1 MSLLGGAVLIL
12 LLVLAPVALLT
23 KDLPSLALNLLK
35 GVSGALAAVGLPLLV
50 LMGWGD
56 WAQSR
61 QRDLFPNK
69 RFAEI
74 SLRRGWTGATLE
86 VEEGRHPSGATLHA
100 RFRWGIPPR
109 RHCVEMSGP
118 ARSQASFYVNPD
130 VELANQDIT
139 SFGMEV
145 RELVRRVSKES
156 RGIAHVAAHEGK
168 LRLSISGWAKPER
181 LLAVARGTWHRLE
194 ALVGPPPPRPM
205 VGYREAPEL
214 VAEVGPE
221 LLHRI
226 LRTLVLESGWG
237 PAHRHC
243 RQRQED
249 RSLVERMA
257 AVSASVEER
266 S

>member
-1 MSLLGGAVLIL
+1 MLLMFPITL
-12 LLVLAPVALLT
+12 LK
-23 KDLPSLALNLLK
+23 KDVVFPSLASNLLK
-35 GVSGALAAVGLPLLV
+35 GISGALAAIGGPLLV
-50 LMGWGD
+50 IAGWGG

-61 QRDLFPNK
+61 RRDLFPDK
-69 RFAEI
+69 RSDDSEV
-74 SLRRGWTGATLE
+74 SLRRGLTGATLE
-86 VEEGRHPSGATLHA
+86 VEQAHTLGATLYA
-100 RFRWGIPPR
+100 RFRWGIVPR

-139 SFGMEV
+139 SFAMEV
-145 RELVRRVSKES
+145 RERVRQVAKES

-181 LLAVARGTWHRLE
+181 LLAVARGTWPRLE

-214 VAEVGPE
+214 VVEVGPE

-226 LRTLVLESGWG
+226 LRTNVLESGWG
-237 PAHRHC
+237 PPHRH
-243 RQRQED
+243 RRLRQED

-257 AVSASVEER
+257 AVSASDEER